1 MYFLWAGKRTFLAI
15 MVIYMDWIGEQSH
28 IQWNQ
33 PIGLKAE
40 MNWKKILEQP
50 YNSIF

>member
-1 MYFLWAGKRTFLAI
+1 MIEFQELRRRFLCTFLWADEKSFLAE
-15 MVIYMDWIGEQSH
+15 MVIYMEKKGLSR

-40 MNWKKILEQP
+40 M
-50 YNSIF
+50 Y